1 MTIESGTVKQN
12 VEVALETG
20 LMLSLSTG
28 SWKGIGM
35 TNLSFFSLRD
45 QPVSLELLIQND
57 LDQYCHL
64 ETI

>member
-1 MTIESGTVKQN
+1 MTTESGTVKQN
-12 VEVALETG
+12 VDVALETG
-20 LMLSLSTG
+20 LMLSLSPG

-35 TNLSFFSLRD
+35 TNLNFFSLCD

>member
-12 VEVALETG
+12 VDVALETG
-20 LMLSLSTG
+20 LMLSLSPG
-28 SWKGIGM
+28 SWKGIDM
-35 TNLSFFSLRD
+35 TNLNFFSLCD